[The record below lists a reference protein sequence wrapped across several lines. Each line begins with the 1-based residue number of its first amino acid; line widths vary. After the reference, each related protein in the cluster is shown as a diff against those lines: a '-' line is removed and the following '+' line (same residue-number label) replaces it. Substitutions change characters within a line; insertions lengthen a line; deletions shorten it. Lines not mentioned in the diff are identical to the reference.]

1 MFLLVFFELCAFDVD
16 QFDLSVQILFDH
28 LVVFDLLVEV
38 VLFLVN
44 GLFLLTDPV
53 LGVIDLFVALEC
65 IPFVGGL

>member
-16 QFDLSVQILFDH
+16 QLDLSVQILFDH

-53 LGVIDLFVALEC
+53 FGVIDLFVALEC